1 MILTLSSDAF
11 GKQEQSASEANCVQI
26 SRECGKK
33 LAQRNKRN
41 ELTTSHHSCN
51 YHMLI

>member
-11 GKQEQSASEANCVQI
+11 GKQEQSASVQI
-26 SRECGKK
+26 SGECGKN